1 MTLLTHLH
9 SLFYSVLILIPSS
22 SSVSTPATSKR
33 PPQFDFKTDPLST
46 APPTPSTI
54 HIPSVTIPVV
64 HLPPQG
70 IVIEGLP
77 TPSSSSEE
85 KHLPGLPSATL
96 PDIPP
101 AQPTTIAP
109 TPTQP
114 SNYIYFTVFDSKIP
128 DIDDVQPVTVHAID
142 PSNLSTTPS
151 HVLLNDVH
159 WKDVHLKDVRLK
171 VPQVEETTVDGTAAK
186 DLASLMMI
194 KPNESH
200 VVMMTNAPH
209 LINSNPPSHRP

>member
-1 MTLLTHLH
+1 M
-9 SLFYSVLILIPSS
+9 
-22 SSVSTPATSKR
+22 
-33 PPQFDFKTDPLST
+33 
-46 APPTPSTI
+46 
-54 HIPSVTIPVV
+54 
-64 HLPPQG
+64 
-70 IVIEGLP
+70 P

-85 KHLPGLPSATL
+85 KHLPDLPAPTL
-96 PDIPP
+96 PDIPS
-101 AQPTTIAP
+101 AQPTTIA
-109 TPTQP
+109 PTQP

-128 DIDDVQPVTVHAID
+128 DIDDVQPVPAVD

-186 DLASLMMI
+186 DLASLMTV

-200 VVMMTNAPH
+200 VVMIKNSHH
-209 LINSNPPSHRP
+209 LIYSNTPFSQTLTPPSLLNTLTHPLTDPNTPSHILQHPLLSP